1 MQALAGDWCEESAVS
16 NSGAQVNSNDHAIG
30 TETLERRAH
39 LRLFCNGGA
48 EIHIYPE
55 RKRAVGSV
63 ANLSVQGC
71 SIAADKKIPLLP
83 HERVEVHL
91 HLHGLTVQLA
101 GIVRH
106 MENNERVGIEFTDVS
121 KRKAEQITQLI
132 EEIEEDGVAR

>member
-1 MQALAGDWCEESAVS
+1 MTPAKTPASPSRAEEL
-16 NSGAQVNSNDHAIG
+16 D
-30 TETLERRAH
+30 RRAH
-39 LRLFCNGGA
+39 PRLCCKGCA

-55 RKRAVGSV
+55 RMRAVGSV

-71 SIAADKKIPLLP
+71 SIAADKKMPLLP

-101 GIVRH
+101 GIVRY

-121 KRKAEQITQLI
+121 KRKAEQIEQLI
-132 EEIEEDGVAR
+132 EEIVEDDQAG